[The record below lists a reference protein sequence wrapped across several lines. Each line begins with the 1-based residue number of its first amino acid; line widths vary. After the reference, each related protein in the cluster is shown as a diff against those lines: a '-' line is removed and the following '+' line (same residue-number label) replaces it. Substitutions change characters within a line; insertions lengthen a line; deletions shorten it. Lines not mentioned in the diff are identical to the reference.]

1 MINNKEKNQSWE
13 YKGQEYMIN
22 WIEYSIDYSRL
33 DETYHVNIEKIDIS
47 LYDDEIGDYV
57 AFNPSLDLIVSLEM
71 YIEEDID
78 WDDYQSIECD
88 YFDGINF

>member
-1 MINNKEKNQSWE
+1 MINNKEKHQSWE
-13 YKGQEYMIN
+13 HKGQEYMIN

-47 LYDDEIGDYV
+47 LYDDEIGDYT

-78 WDDYQSIECD
+78 WDDYQSIERD